1 MPSVEA
7 NGLLFEVELA
17 GPADAPV
24 VLLVMGLGMQKTAWP
39 ATLLAA
45 LQKGGFRTLIFDQRD
60 TGLSSKIDA
69 AGRPNIIWA
78 SIKQRLGMTVRAPYR
93 IADMAADAMAIASAL
108 GIERYHLV
116 GASMGGMIGQ
126 HLAAS
131 APAGLLSLCLIM
143 STSGAPG
150 LPAAR
155 REVMRVMM
163 ERMPGNADEDALV
176 ARYVKIFK
184 VIGSP
189 DFPTPDA
196 VLESRARI
204 SVRRN
209 SSPDGTLRHMMSILV
224 DGDRSALLPQIK
236 VATLVVHGVADPLLP
251 LACGEDLARKI
262 AHSRLLAIPGMG
274 HDFPD
279 ALMPMLADHLIEH
292 FNAAVA

>member
-45 LQKGGFRTLIFDQRD
+45 LHKGGFRTLIFDQRD

-93 IADMAADAMAIASAL
+93 IADMAADAMAIAKAL

-131 APAGLLSLCLIM
+131 APPGLLSLCLIM

-150 LPAAR
+150 LPSAR
-155 REVMRVMM
+155 RDVMRVMM
-163 ERMPGNADEDALV
+163 QKMPDNANEDALV
-176 ARYVKIFK
+176 ARYVNIFK

-196 VLESRARI
+196 VLEARARI

-209 SSPDGTLRHMMSILV
+209 SSSDGTLRHMLSILV
-224 DGDRSALLPQIK
+224 DGDRSALLENIK

-262 AHSRLLAIPGMG
+262 AHARLLTIPGMG

-279 ALMPMLADHLIEH
+279 ALMPMLAENLIEH
-292 FNAAVA
+292 FNAAA

>member
-1 MPSVEA
+1 MASVEA
-7 NGLLFEVELA
+7 NGLLFEVDLA

-24 VLLVMGLGMQKTAWP
+24 VLLVMGLGMQMTAWP
-39 ATLLAA
+39 ATLLVA

-78 SIKQRLGMTVRAPYR
+78 SIKQRLGMTLRAPYR
-93 IADMAADAMAIASAL
+93 IADMAADAMAIAEAL
-108 GIERYHLV
+108 GIDSYHLV

-126 HLAAS
+126 HLAA
-131 APAGLLSLCLIM
+131 ARPLGLRSLCLVM
-143 STSGAPG
+143 STSGAAG

-155 REVMRVMM
+155 RDVMRVMM
-163 ERMPGNADEDALV
+163 ERLPANADEDALV

-189 DFPTPDA
+189 DFPTPDG
-196 VLESRARI
+196 VLEARARI

-209 SSPDGTLRHMMSILV
+209 SSPDGTLRHMLSIMV
-224 DGDRSALLPQIK
+224 DGDRTPLLSNITA
-236 VATLVVHGVADPLLP
+236 ATLVVHGVADPLLP
-251 LACGEDLARKI
+251 LACGEDLANKI
-262 AHSRLLAIPGMG
+262 AGSQLLAIPGMG

-279 ALMPMLADHLIEH
+279 ALMPMLAGRLIEH
-292 FNAAVA
+292 FNAVA

>member
-1 MPSVEA
+1 MASVEA
-7 NGLLFEVELA
+7 NGLLFEVDLA
-17 GPADAPV
+17 GPADGPV
-24 VLLVMGLGMQKTAWP
+24 VLLVMGLGMQMTAWP

-93 IADMAADAMAIASAL
+93 IADMAADAVAIANAL

-126 HLAAS
+126 HLAAA
-131 APAGLLSLCLIM
+131 APKGLQSLCLVM

-155 REVMRVMM
+155 RDVMRVMM
-163 ERMPGNADEDALV
+163 ERMPSNADEDALV
-176 ARYVKIFK
+176 ARYVRIFK

-189 DFPTPDA
+189 AFPTPDA
-196 VLESRARI
+196 VLESRARLT
-204 SVRRN
+204 VRRN
-209 SSPDGTLRHMMSILV
+209 SSPDGTLRHMLAIMV
-224 DGDRSALLPQIK
+224 DGDRSALLEKIA

-251 LACGEDLARKI
+251 LACGEDLAKKI
-262 AHSRLLAIPGMG
+262 AASRLLTIPGMG

-279 ALMPMLADHLIEH
+279 ALMPMLAERLIEH
-292 FNAAVA
+292 FNAVA

>member
-1 MPSVEA
+1 MASVEA

-93 IADMAADAMAIASAL
+93 IADMAADAMAIAKAL

-131 APAGLLSLCLIM
+131 APPGLLSLCLIM

-150 LPAAR
+150 LPSAR
-155 REVMRVMM
+155 RDVMRVMM
-163 ERMPGNADEDALV
+163 QKMPDNANEDALV
-176 ARYVKIFK
+176 ARYVNIFK

-189 DFPTPDA
+189 DFPTPAA
-196 VLESRARI
+196 VLEARARI

-209 SSPDGTLRHMMSILV
+209 SSSDGTLRHMLSILV
-224 DGDRSALLPQIK
+224 DGDRSALLENIK

-262 AHSRLLAIPGMG
+262 AHARLLTIPGMG

-279 ALMPMLADHLIEH
+279 ALMPMLAENLIEH
-292 FNAAVA
+292 FNAAA